1 MTGTAIAQVIGTA
14 FTPII
19 SRLYSPED
27 FGVYGSFGVVISAIV
42 AMVTLQYSQ
51 AIVLPQDKKDAINL
65 FFVSC
70 LSTFFVGLLCFIVC
84 LTAPAFLN
92 GLMKTEG
99 VWALALLVIGTVIAG
114 ISNSCQVWAVRVK
127 AFKHTSVSQ
136 VIRSI
141 FSNGA
146 KIGFG
151 YLDGGGPPGL
161 IAGGILA
168 EIFASF
174 NLIRVLVPDILA
186 LKSCVKWNRIRRL
199 AKEYIDFPMY
209 SATQNVLNSL
219 SSGLPVLLLTHFYGI
234 AIAGAYAFGV
244 SVLSVPMGFALSGI
258 RQVLFQK
265 AGETQHQG
273 GSLARLYVKTTAGLF
288 AMALLPS
295 LILLIWAPQL
305 FALIFGSQWYISGE
319 LARSLVIWL
328 SVVFCN
334 LPAVLFAR
342 IIRIQRFVFFYD
354 LALLC
359 ARALALV
366 LGGLYL
372 NALQCVML
380 FALVGAAMNAFLI
393 LKVGC
398 IVMKKEGQIN
408 SKSIRDILMKE

>member
-1 MTGTAIAQVIGTA
+1 MTGTAIAQFIGFV

-19 SRLYSPED
+19 SRLYSPAD
-27 FGVYGSFGVVISAIV
+27 FGVYGSFGVVLSVII

-51 AIVLPQDKKDAINL
+51 AIMLPKDKEDAINL

-70 LSTFFVGLLCFIVC
+70 LSTVFVGLLCLIVC

-114 ISNSCQVWAVRVK
+114 INNSCQAWSVRVK

-141 FSNGA
+141 STNGA

-151 YLDGGGPPGL
+151 YIDGGAAGL
-161 IAGGILA
+161 MCSTVLA
-168 EIFASF
+168 DVSASF
-174 NLIRVLVPDILA
+174 NLIRILVPDILA
-186 LKSCVKWNRIRRL
+186 LKSCVQWNRIRRL
-199 AKEYIDFPMY
+199 AKEYIDFPVY

-219 SSGLPVLLLTHFYGI
+219 SSGMPVLLLTHFYGI
-234 AIAGAYAFGV
+234 SIAGAYAFGV
-244 SVLSVPMGFALSGI
+244 SILNVPMGFALSAI

-265 AGETQHQG
+265 AGETQNRG

-288 AMALLPS
+288 AMAIVPS

-305 FALIFGSQWYISGE
+305 FSLIFGSQWYMAGE

-354 LALLC
+354 LTLLC
-359 ARALALV
+359 ARALTLI
-366 LGGLYL
+366 LGGMYL
-372 NALQCVML
+372 NVSQCVML

-393 LKVGC
+393 LKVGYV
-398 IVMKKEGQIN
+398 VMKKEGQIN
-408 SKSIRDILMKE
+408 SKRIRDILMKE